1 MKTAPFECGPA
12 LDNFGRAGNIVQ
24 VVVRNPRRELTLTGV
39 RSVTNLLRQLE
50 IHPETVLVIVNG
62 ELVPKDASLSDTDAV
77 EIRSVI
83 SGGSDSA

>member
-1 MKTAPFECGPA
+1 M
-12 LDNFGRAGNIVQ
+12 Q
-24 VVVRNPRRELTLTGV
+24 VIVRNPRRELTLTGV
-39 RSVTNLLRQLE
+39 RSVANLLRQLE